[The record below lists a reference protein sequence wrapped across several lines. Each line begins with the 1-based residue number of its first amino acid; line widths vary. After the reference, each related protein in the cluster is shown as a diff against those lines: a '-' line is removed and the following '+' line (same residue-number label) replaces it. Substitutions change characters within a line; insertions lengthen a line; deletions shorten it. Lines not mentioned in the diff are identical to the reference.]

1 MPVTAH
7 FRVGDTHKWELDTRY
22 EGAVLEVGSR
32 TVQVMS
38 DIWDTE
44 FYAKVWNEAT
54 GKPLDV
60 SLYYVNESSSEKTKA
75 CKATVDA
82 TSDVREKYDRY
93 VRNRAIDY
101 NYGRAVAATEEA
113 VMRIAKGDI
122 VKVVRGRSGK
132 GTVGKVVVEYLG
144 TYNAGYHSSNEY
156 KYAIATSDRTETAYT
171 KDGQHEYQRH
181 LDVVWAW
188 ARNVEKV
195 NVPEIDKDAIL
206 EEVIADYDRSAQ
218 KAA

>member
-1 MPVTAH
+1 MPVTAK
-7 FRVGDTHKWELDTRY
+7 FRVGDTHKWEFDTRY
-22 EGAVLEVGSR
+22 GGAVLEVGSR

-38 DIWDTE
+38 DIWDTQ
-44 FYAKVWNEAT
+44 FYAKVWDEAT

-60 SLYYVNESSSEKTKA
+60 SLYYANESSREESQKCVA
-75 CKATVDA
+75 VVDA
-82 TSDVREKYDRY
+82 TSEVRAKFDRF
-93 VRNRAIDY
+93 VRNRAIDA
-101 NYGRAVAATEEA
+101 NYTRALAATEVA
-113 VMRIAKGDI
+113 VMRIAKGDT
-122 VKVVRGRSGK
+122 VKVVRGRSGM

-188 ARNVEKV
+188 ARNCEKV
-195 NVPEIDKDAIL
+195 DVPEIDKDAIL
-206 EEVIADYDRSAQ
+206 EEVIADYDSTHQ